1 MKIGDL
7 AIMRFANEQARALY
21 TTFALTYT
29 PNDVVIIEDINE
41 LYDGE
46 LGGYISTHTG
56 NRDWLRTDD
65 FLKTF
70 KIIATTED
78 KDEQEQDND

>member
-1 MKIGDL
+1 
-7 AIMRFANEQARALY
+7 MRFE
-21 TTFALTYT
+21 
-29 PNDVVIIEDINE
+29 DEDINA

-46 LGGYISTHTG
+46 LVMYISTHTG

-65 FLKTF
+65 FNRTF
-70 KIIATTED
+70 KIITTEE

>member
-7 AIMRFANEQARALY
+7 AIMRFESEEARALY

-29 PNDVVIIEDINE
+29 PNDVVIIEDISE

-46 LGGYISTHTG
+46 LVMYMSTHTG

>member
-1 MKIGDL
+1 
-7 AIMRFANEQARALY
+7 MRFEDELARALY
-21 TTFALTYT
+21 TTFATIYT
-29 PNDVVIIEDINE
+29 PNDVVMIEDINA

-46 LGGYISTHTG
+46 LVMYISTHTG

-65 FLKTF
+65 FNRTF
-70 KIIATTED
+70 KIITTEE

>member
-7 AIMRFANEQARALY
+7 AIMRFENEEARALY
-21 TTFALTYT
+21 TTFAITYT
-29 PNDVVIIEDINE
+29 PNDVVMIEDINA

-46 LGGYISTHTG
+46 LVMYISTHTG

-65 FLKTF
+65 FLRTF
-70 KIIATTED
+70 KIITTTKE

>member
-7 AIMRFANEQARALY
+7 AIMRFADENAKTLY
-21 TTFALTYT
+21 TLFATTYT
-29 PNDVVIIEDINE
+29 PNDVVMIEDISE

-46 LGGYISTHTG
+46 LVVYVSTHTG
-56 NRDWLRTDD
+56 YRDWQRTDD
-65 FLKTF
+65 FLRTF
-70 KIIATTED
+70 KIITTTKE

>member
-7 AIMRFANEQARALY
+7 AIMRFDNEEARALY
-21 TTFALTYT
+21 ITFALTYT
-29 PNDVVIIEDINE
+29 PNDVVMIEDISE

-46 LGGYISTHTG
+46 LVMYMSTHTG

-65 FLKTF
+65 FHRTF
-70 KIIATTED
+70 KIITTEE